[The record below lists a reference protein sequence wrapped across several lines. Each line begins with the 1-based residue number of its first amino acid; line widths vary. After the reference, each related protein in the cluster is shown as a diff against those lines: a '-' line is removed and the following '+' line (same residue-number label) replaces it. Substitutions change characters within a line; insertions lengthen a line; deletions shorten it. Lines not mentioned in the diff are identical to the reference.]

1 MKKIT
6 FLIMISMYLS
16 IGYAQPLNNEPET
29 VVELQQ
35 PSNAILTEV
44 ISYIKVA
51 NIKELS
57 KNFNTTID
65 LLLPSVEGSY
75 SKTQAELIL
84 KDFFEKNPPK
94 NLTVKHQGSSNDGS
108 LYAIGTY
115 STDKLNYRTYIL
127 LKKINDK
134 YLIHQLQF
142 EQE

>member
-1 MKKIT
+1 M
-6 FLIMISMYLS
+6 FLSVS
-16 IGYAQPLNNEPET
+16 YAQPLNNEPET
-29 VVELQQ
+29 VVEYQQ
-35 PSNAILTEV
+35 PNNTILTEV

-75 SKTQAELIL
+75 SKTQAELIV
-84 KDFFEKNPPK
+84 KNFFEKNPPK
-94 NLTVKHQGSSNDGS
+94 SLTIKHQGSSNDGS